1 MGLLLMF
8 KNKYDELSLSKKS
21 VIWFTLATIIQN
33 GILFLVTPIYT
44 RMLTGDEYGV
54 YSVYQ
59 SWQQIISIISIL
71 ALDRCITVGF
81 VKFSNKRKEFLS
93 SIQTLMTVL
102 VFIFSMI
109 VCIFPTFFEKI
120 INLPMYI
127 IIMMFFVSLMNSSLA
142 NWSWLQRYNYNYK
155 ELTFVTIS
163 TTIIMQ
169 LVSIF
174 CIYFIPFNNK
184 GILLIVALSG
194 ARLMMYGIIY
204 VSVFIKG
211 KKIYNKEYWNFSLK
225 YSIAV
230 VPHALAQI
238 ILNSSDRIMIDKICG
253 RSDAAYYGVTY
264 SAAMVLN
271 TIATSIS
278 SAVQPWYFEKIKNRD
293 YTSIKSVT
301 NNLLLFS
308 ATLSIVISLF
318 APEILSIMAPPDYK
332 AALWVFPSIAAS
344 VYFNSM
350 YLYFANFESY
360 FEKPI
365 YFSIAT
371 STGAIV
377 NIILNL
383 IFIQIFGFVAAG
395 YTTLF
400 CYILFAIMHYIFM
413 RKVCK
418 EFLDGVHIFD
428 VKFISIL
435 SILVIFA
442 TLGIVLLYYNTILR
456 YILIIIIIII
466 IFFVKK
472 TYFVEQ
478 LKKIESEKT
487 I

>member
-1 MGLLLMF
+1 MRLLFLF
-8 KNKYDELSLSKKS
+8 KNKYSALSISKKS
-21 VIWFTLATIIQN
+21 IIWFTLATIIQN

-44 RMLTGDEYGV
+44 RMLTGNEYGI

-71 ALDRCITVGF
+71 ALDRSITVGF
-81 VKFSNKRKEFLS
+81 IKFEKNRTEFLS
-93 SIQTLMTVL
+93 AIQTLMTVL
-102 VFIFSMI
+102 ILAFSIIVYIFSD
-109 VCIFPTFFEKI
+109 FFVKI
-120 INLPMYI
+120 INLPIYI
-127 IIMMFFVSLMNSSLA
+127 IILMFFVSLMNSSLA
-142 NWSWLQRYNYNYK
+142 NWSWFQRYTYSYK
-155 ELTFVTIS
+155 KLTIVTIFS
-163 TTIIMQ
+163 TIIMQ

-174 CIYFIPFNNK
+174 CIYYVSFDNK
-184 GILLIVALSG
+184 GILLIIALSST
-194 ARLMMYGIIY
+194 RLIMYGIIY
-204 VSVFIKG
+204 ISVFIKG
-211 KKIYNKEYWNFSLK
+211 KKVFKKEYWTFSLK
-225 YSIAV
+225 YSIAI

-278 SAVQPWYFEKIKNRD
+278 SAIQPWFFEKIKNRD
-293 YTSIKSVT
+293 YVSIKNVT

-308 ATLSIVISLF
+308 AMLSILVSLF

-371 STGAIV
+371 STGAVV

-400 CYILFAIMHYIFM
+400 CYILFAVMHYIFM

-418 EFLDGVHIFD
+418 EFLDGIHIFD
-428 VKFISIL
+428 LKYIFIL

-442 TLGIVLLYYNTILR
+442 TLGIVLLYHKTILR
-456 YILIIIIIII
+456 YLLI
-466 IFFVKK
+466 IFFIILFFIKK
-472 TYFVEQ
+472 KFFLEQ
-478 LKKIESEKT
+478 LKKIKSEKT

>member
-155 ELTFVTIS
+155 KLTFVTIS

-174 CIYFIPFNNK
+174 CIYFIPFDNK

-194 ARLMMYGIIY
+194 TRLMMYGIIY

-377 NIILNL
+377 NVILNL
-383 IFIQIFGFVAAG
+383 IFIQIFGFIAAG

-418 EFLDGVHIFD
+418 EFLGGVQIFD
-428 VKFISIL
+428 LKFILIL

-442 TLGIVLLYYNTILR
+442 TLGIVLLYHNILLR
-456 YILIIIIIII
+456 YILIIIFIVLL
-466 IFFVKK
+466 FVKK
-472 TYFVEQ
+472 NLFLEHIKN
-478 LKKIESEKT
+478 KK
-487 I
+487 